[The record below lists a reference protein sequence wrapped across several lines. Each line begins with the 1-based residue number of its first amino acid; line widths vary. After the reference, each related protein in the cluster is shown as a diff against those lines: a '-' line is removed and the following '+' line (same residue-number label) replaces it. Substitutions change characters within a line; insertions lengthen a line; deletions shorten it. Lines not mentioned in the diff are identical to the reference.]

1 MQINIFINII
11 NYEMKRIK
19 ITEEQFNQLKT
30 YLMEAPFSY
39 LGNETSDTNH
49 NSEVMVNTPYDS
61 PDCNPINITG
71 DDVAHE
77 LSNTSWWN
85 RRR

>member
-1 MQINIFINII
+1 MNKKI
-11 NYEMKRIK
+11 IK
-19 ITEEQFNQLKT
+19 INEDQLVAIKKA
-30 YLMEAPFSY
+30 LMEAPFSY

-49 NSEVMVNTPYDS
+49 NSEISVNTPYDS
-61 PDCNPINITG
+61 PDCNPVNTTG
-71 DDVAHE
+71 DDIAHQ

>member
-1 MQINIFINII
+1 MN
-11 NYEMKRIK
+11 KRIIK
-19 ITEEQFNQLKT
+19 LNEAQFRALKEA
-30 YLMEAPFSY
+30 LKEAPFSY

-49 NSEVMVNTPYDS
+49 NSEVFVNTPYDS
-61 PDCNPINITG
+61 PDCEPVNTTG

>member
-1 MQINIFINII
+1 
-11 NYEMKRIK
+11 MKTIR
-19 ITEEQFNQLKT
+19 ITEEQFKSLKK
-30 YLMEAPFSY
+30 YLSEAPFSY
-39 LGNETSDTNH
+39 VGNETSDTNH
-49 NSEVMVNTPYDS
+49 NSAVMVNTPYDS
-61 PDCNPINITG
+61 PDCEPINITG